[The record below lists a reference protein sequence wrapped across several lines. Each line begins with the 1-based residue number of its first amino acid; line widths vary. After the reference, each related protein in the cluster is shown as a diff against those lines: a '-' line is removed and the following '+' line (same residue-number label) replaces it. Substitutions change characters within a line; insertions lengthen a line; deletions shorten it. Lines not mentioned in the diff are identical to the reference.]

1 MKKRLLFAFMAL
13 CVTVSGYALTKGEFV
28 YTPQGRFQITGD
40 LVAKSTFA
48 DWTGWEV
55 RSEGKTLAEKFNT
68 NANGYAAGLNSVVC
82 VDAPS
87 ADNVGEGMYFK
98 FEPTSADGVYV
109 VSFKMKGASDLGL
122 QIDNH
127 VRSRVVGDGYDDY
140 RRETNLAVV
149 AGCKNAEY
157 TYPLATSTDAD
168 GNVTDDVVIINTAEE
183 LTGDWQTFNY
193 AIVGDGTART
203 WFISFTSM
211 PTTIEIADLQIAPA
225 MQFADLRQ
233 RDDMLEK
240 LKAYRD
246 CYPWKDDVWARFDGY
261 PEVVASLEAIGDES
275 GQADLDEL
283 LSVAQEVLDEFLYES
298 RDDYLDGNTDNY
310 LGIRTAS
317 GKLDAKTNTKY
328 GDWNCTNRGNWEPN
342 AYPDLGHYGGNNKW
356 AYNHENDDMG
366 IWMNVTFDPGSYVF
380 TIEGLAALRE
390 HPTSSSWWTN
400 EGWNPAYGVASI
412 VKVVDGTPTDTI
424 KSVVKVLDSR
434 LYTPFVVPVQITEG
448 GTYQIALKA
457 WCREEFKNLTNG
469 SVVYVKDA
477 RLYGKNDNKYN
488 QKQLRYYNN
497 VMAQIT
503 TGREN
508 LTTAAG
514 YLDDAS
520 YLWGKD
526 ALKAV
531 ADEVEPKIAA
541 YEAKSQDDI
550 IATFDRDTYVNTTS
564 EETGLMQYEVYQEAT
579 KLIIAANREFLAE
592 NDTLNSMQAVIDNA
606 ETTIKMR
613 LYDVATGKDALQAA
627 IDKAKGIQT
636 QMKASQ
642 YSQENAAAIVAANA
656 ELNEAVSVFTT
667 TIPASAISTIV
678 DIDFEKAV
686 VEEFDIE
693 TGNILYT
700 NPGAV
705 GSMVLSS
712 FSQSAATNQEFEK
725 GYWDNGE
732 QLWKGY
738 LRVGNGE
745 GTVVFDPTDNGSMG
759 TNILKVACDFYV
771 QGLSGKSL
779 GFYLKD
785 AEDNDLFGIFHN
797 FYNNTNTTNTCEAD
811 MSKIWAKSGG
821 DYANASPADA
831 TDSVTANPLEKT
843 HFEVIMDYGRQS
855 IYCTI
860 NSVNGAT
867 VSNEFAFEAI
877 PTKFVL
883 KCDYNNNDRRA
894 WFDNLLIQR
903 INAGATE
910 KFDPSGI
917 DAIKVVPM
925 TDGIYTLS
933 GQKLKTAPTKGIY
946 IQNGKKIVVK

>member
-1 MKKRLLFAFMAL
+1 M
-13 CVTVSGYALTKGEFV
+13 
-28 YTPQGRFQITGD
+28 
-40 LVAKSTFA
+40 
-48 DWTGWEV
+48 
-55 RSEGKTLAEKFNT
+55 
-68 NANGYAAGLNSVVC
+68 
-82 VDAPS
+82 
-87 ADNVGEGMYFK
+87 
-98 FEPTSADGVYV
+98 
-109 VSFKMKGASDLGL
+109 
-122 QIDNH
+122 
-127 VRSRVVGDGYDDY
+127 
-140 RRETNLAVV
+140 
-149 AGCKNAEY
+149 
-157 TYPLATSTDAD
+157 
-168 GNVTDDVVIINTAEE
+168 
-183 LTGDWQTFNY
+183 
-193 AIVGDGTART
+193 
-203 WFISFTSM
+203 
-211 PTTIEIADLQIAPA
+211 
-225 MQFADLRQ
+225 
-233 RDDMLEK
+233 
-240 LKAYRD
+240 
-246 CYPWKDDVWARFDGY
+246 
-261 PEVVASLEAIGDES
+261 
-275 GQADLDEL
+275 
-283 LSVAQEVLDEFLYES
+283 
-298 RDDYLDGNTDNY
+298 DDYLDGNTDNY

-424 KSVVKVLDSR
+424 ASVVKVLDSR
-434 LYTPFVVPVQITEG
+434 LYTPFVVPVQIAEG
-448 GTYQIALKA
+448 GTYQIAFKA

-592 NDTLNSMQAVIDNA
+592 NDTLNSMQTVIDNA

-613 LYDVATGKDALQAA
+613 LYDAATGKDALQAA

-686 VEEFDIE
+686 ETEFDFE
-693 TGNILYT
+693 TGANSYV
-700 NPGAV
+700 NPGTV
-705 GSMVLSS
+705 GSMTLSS
-712 FSQSAATNQEFEK
+712 FSPEAATNQEFEK
-725 GYWDNGE
+725 GFWDNGE

-738 LRVGNGE
+738 LRVGNGT
-745 GTVVFDPTDNGSMG
+745 GTVTFDPTENGSMG
-759 TNILKVACDFYV
+759 TNILKVACDFYI
-771 QGLSGKSL
+771 QGLSGRNL
-779 GFYLKD
+779 GFFLKD
-785 AEDNDLFGIFHN
+785 AEDNNICGLFRNYYDGKDD
-797 FYNNTNTTNTCEAD
+797 TNTFEAD
-811 MSKIWAKSGG
+811 MSKVWAKSGNG
-821 DYANASPADA
+821 YNNASPADA
-831 TDSVTANPLEKT
+831 TDSITANPLEKT
-843 HFEVIMDYGRQS
+843 HFEVIMDYGRKS
-855 IYCTI
+855 MYCTI
-860 NSVNGAT
+860 SSVNGT
-867 VSNEFAFEAI
+867 TTSNEVVLEAI
-877 PTKFVL
+877 PTQFVL
-883 KCDYNNNDRRA
+883 QSNYNVNERRP

-903 INAGATE
+903 IAAGATE
-910 KFDPSGI
+910 QFDPSGI
-917 DAIKVVPM
+917 DAVKAVPM
-925 TDGIYTLS
+925 VEGIYTLS

-946 IQNGKKIVVK
+946 IQNGKKFVVK

>member
-1 MKKRLLFAFMAL
+1 MAL

-55 RSEGKTLAEKFNT
+55 RSAGKTLAEKFNT

-98 FEPTSADGVYV
+98 FVPTSSNGVYV
-109 VSFKMKGASDLGL
+109 VSFKLKGSSDLGL

-127 VRSRVVGDGYDDY
+127 VRNRVVGDGYDDY

-233 RDDMLEK
+233 RDAMLEK
-240 LKAYRD
+240 LNAYKN
-246 CYPWKDDVWARFDGY
+246 CYNWPADVWTQFDGY
-261 PEVVASLEAIGDES
+261 TEVIAGLEAIGDES
-275 GQADLDEL
+275 GQAELDEL
-283 LSVAQEVLDEFLYES
+283 LEIAEEVLPEFLYEKM
-298 RDDYLDGNTDNY
+298 DDYLDGNTDNY

-424 KSVVKVLDSR
+424 ASVVKVLDSR
-434 LYTPFVVPVQITEG
+434 LYTPFVVPVQIAEG
-448 GTYQIALKA
+448 GTYQIAFKA

-592 NDTLNSMQAVIDNA
+592 NDTLNSMQTVIDNA

-613 LYDVATGKDALQAA
+613 LYDAATGKDALQAA

-686 VEEFDIE
+686 ETEFDFE
-693 TGNILYT
+693 TGANSYV
-700 NPGAV
+700 NPGTV
-705 GSMVLSS
+705 GSMTLSS
-712 FSQSAATNQEFEK
+712 FSPEAATNQEFEK
-725 GYWDNGE
+725 GFWDNGE

-738 LRVGNGE
+738 LRVGNGT
-745 GTVVFDPTDNGSMG
+745 GTVTFDPTENGSMG
-759 TNILKVACDFYV
+759 TNILKVACDFYI
-771 QGLSGKSL
+771 QGLSGRNL
-779 GFYLKD
+779 GFFLKD
-785 AEDNDLFGIFHN
+785 AEDNNICGLFRNYYDGKDD
-797 FYNNTNTTNTCEAD
+797 TNTFEAD
-811 MSKIWAKSGG
+811 MSKVWAKSGNG
-821 DYANASPADA
+821 YNNASPADA
-831 TDSVTANPLEKT
+831 TDSITANPLEKT
-843 HFEVIMDYGRQS
+843 HFEVIMDYGRKS
-855 IYCTI
+855 MYCTI
-860 NSVNGAT
+860 SSVNGT
-867 VSNEFAFEAI
+867 TTSNEVVLEAI
-877 PTKFVL
+877 PTQFVL
-883 KCDYNNNDRRA
+883 QSNYNVNERRP

-903 INAGATE
+903 IAAGATE
-910 KFDPSGI
+910 QFDPSGI
-917 DAIKVVPM
+917 DAVKAVPM
-925 TDGIYTLS
+925 VEGIYTLS

-946 IQNGKKIVVK
+946 IQNGKKFVVK

>member
-1 MKKRLLFAFMAL
+1 
-13 CVTVSGYALTKGEFV
+13 
-28 YTPQGRFQITGD
+28 
-40 LVAKSTFA
+40 
-48 DWTGWEV
+48 
-55 RSEGKTLAEKFNT
+55 
-68 NANGYAAGLNSVVC
+68 
-82 VDAPS
+82 
-87 ADNVGEGMYFK
+87 
-98 FEPTSADGVYV
+98 
-109 VSFKMKGASDLGL
+109 
-122 QIDNH
+122 
-127 VRSRVVGDGYDDY
+127 
-140 RRETNLAVV
+140 
-149 AGCKNAEY
+149 
-157 TYPLATSTDAD
+157 
-168 GNVTDDVVIINTAEE
+168 
-183 LTGDWQTFNY
+183 
-193 AIVGDGTART
+193 
-203 WFISFTSM
+203 
-211 PTTIEIADLQIAPA
+211 
-225 MQFADLRQ
+225 
-233 RDDMLEK
+233 
-240 LKAYRD
+240 
-246 CYPWKDDVWARFDGY
+246 
-261 PEVVASLEAIGDES
+261 
-275 GQADLDEL
+275 
-283 LSVAQEVLDEFLYES
+283 
-298 RDDYLDGNTDNY
+298 
-310 LGIRTAS
+310 
-317 GKLDAKTNTKY
+317 
-328 GDWNCTNRGNWEPN
+328 
-342 AYPDLGHYGGNNKW
+342 
-356 AYNHENDDMG
+356 
-366 IWMNVTFDPGSYVF
+366 
-380 TIEGLAALRE
+380 
-390 HPTSSSWWTN
+390 
-400 EGWNPAYGVASI
+400 
-412 VKVVDGTPTDTI
+412 
-424 KSVVKVLDSR
+424 
-434 LYTPFVVPVQITEG
+434 
-448 GTYQIALKA
+448 
-457 WCREEFKNLTNG
+457 
-469 SVVYVKDA
+469 
-477 RLYGKNDNKYN
+477 
-488 QKQLRYYNN
+488 
-497 VMAQIT
+497 MAQIT

-592 NDTLNSMQAVIDNA
+592 NDTLNSMQTVIDNA

-613 LYDVATGKDALQAA
+613 LYDAATGKDALQAA

-686 VEEFDIE
+686 ETEFDFE
-693 TGNILYT
+693 TGANSFV

-705 GSMVLSS
+705 GSMTLSS
-712 FSQSAATNQEFEK
+712 FSPEAATNQEFEK
-725 GYWDNGE
+725 GYWANGE

-745 GTVVFDPTDNGSMG
+745 GTVVFDPTENGSMG

-771 QGLSGKSL
+771 QGLNGKSL

-821 DYANASPADA
+821 SYANASPADA

-903 INAGATE
+903 ITAGATE
-910 KFDPSGI
+910 KFDPAGI
-917 DAIKVVPM
+917 DAIKVAPVVE
-925 TDGIYTLS
+925 GIYTLS
-933 GQKLKTAPTKGIY
+933 GQKLKTVPTKGIY

>member
-13 CVTVSGYALTKGEFV
+13 CVAVSGYALTKGEFV

-40 LVAKSTFA
+40 LEAKSTFA

-140 RRETNLAVV
+140 RRETNLVVV

-168 GNVTDDVVIINTAEE
+168 GNVTDDVIIANTAEE

-246 CYPWKDDVWARFDGY
+246 CYPWKDEVWARFDGY

-298 RDDYLDGNTDNY
+298 MDDYLDGNTDNY
-310 LGIRTAS
+310 LGI
-317 GKLDAKTNTKY
+317 KTTDGNIQKVSNY
-328 GDWNCTNRGNWEPN
+328 GDWSCLPTGRAFWNSG
-342 AYPDLGHYGGNNKW
+342 AYPDLGHFGGNNKW
-356 AYNHENDDMG
+356 CYGAQDDPMG
-366 IWMNVTFDPGSYVF
+366 VFMEVTFDPGSYVF

-424 KSVVKVLDSR
+424 ASVVKVLDSR

-520 YLWGKD
+520 YFWGKD

-725 GYWDNGE
+725 GYWANGE

-821 DYANASPADA
+821 SYANASPADA

-855 IYCTI
+855 VYCTI

-867 VSNEFAFEAI
+867 TSNEFAFEAI

-903 INAGATE
+903 ITAGATE
-910 KFDPSGI
+910 KFDPVGI
-917 DAIKVVPM
+917 DAIKVAPVVE
-925 TDGIYTLS
+925 GIYTLS